1 MTEQEDNVV
10 DSAETTTED
19 NEHDYESDSTEE
31 GESAQT
37 TESGE
42 QRKPETSEQR
52 IARLKRQLDRELK
65 KSGQEVTKETGEKG
79 SKEVDERYDR
89 IELKTEGIT
98 SKKEQDIVLD
108 YARYKKID
116 VTEALKSTTV
126 KAELAEYRSKAAIPA
141 PSSRTG
147 NGSNNSLE
155 YYASQIKNGRL
166 RLADVKDPSIVKQ
179 LRTMRIFS

>member
-1 MTEQEDNVV
+1 MLEQEDNVV
-10 DSAETTTED
+10 ESAETTTED

-31 GESAQT
+31 GEGTQT
-37 TESGE
+37 TEGSE
-42 QRKPETSEQR
+42 QRKPETPEQKR
-52 IARLKRQLDRELK
+52 ARLERQLSQLNK
-65 KSGQEVTKETGEKG
+65 KLGVKGEETGEKG

-147 NGSNNSLE
+147 NGSNNSAE

-166 RLADVKDPSIVKQ
+166 RLSDVKDPAIKKQ
-179 LRTMRIFS
+179 LKSMRIFG